1 MEMPWKKKPAYVEWK
16 ATGDAASGFGA
27 VIYLSAAP
35 MILVHEITDDYRTYE
50 DVADAVE
57 QWVLSVP
64 QQYRFNEEFERF
76 KELARELDGDD
87 RQSDGEGPFGRFN
100 R

>member
-1 MEMPWKKKPAYVEWK
+1 MFWKKKAKYVEWK
-16 ATGDAASGFGA
+16 LTRDVAGGCGA
-27 VIYLSAAP
+27 VVYLSAAP
-35 MILVHEITDDYRTYE
+35 MITVHEISDDYRTYE

-64 QQYRFNEEFERF
+64 RQYRLNEEFERF
-76 KELARELDGDD
+76 KELARELEVDDG
-87 RQSDGEGPFGRFN
+87 QQDGEGPFGRFN